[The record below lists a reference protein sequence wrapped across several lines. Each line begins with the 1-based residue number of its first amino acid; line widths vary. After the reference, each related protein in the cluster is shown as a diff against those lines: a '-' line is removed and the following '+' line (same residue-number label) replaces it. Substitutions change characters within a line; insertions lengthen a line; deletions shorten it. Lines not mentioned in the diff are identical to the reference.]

1 MKNKKVVFI
10 IIIVFIFLFTA
21 TYFQNPKLLDRALYR
36 VGIQEQVCFSENIVS
51 NLEGAKNIAAVGD
64 IALTKNSLDTLQ
76 SLNSVDPEII
86 LFLGD
91 LSYGTADEWIEFTN
105 FLEKEKTFVTLGD
118 DDLLYEEEFLE
129 YYNLENLFYSFDF
142 ENVHFVTISSEK
154 PYSKESKQYN
164 FLRNDLANANLDENI
179 DWIIFWL
186 HKPLYFSNSPNGY
199 TDLIVLHELL
209 EQYDVDLVLQAD
221 FHTYERS
228 KPITSDG
235 IIVDH
240 SKCSYT
246 DPKGQIFVTVGTG
259 GHSHAN
265 IKNKFDWSV
274 IQNNNDFG
282 FLNIKLLNDG
292 KTLYGEFVSNT
303 GKVMDAFQINL
314 NDNSN
319 KNLEDEN

>member
-10 IIIVFIFLFTA
+10 IIIVFIFLLTA
-21 TYFQNPKLLDRALYR
+21 IYFQNPKLLDRALYR

-64 IALTKNSLDTLQ
+64 IGLVKNSLDTLQ
-76 SLNSVDPEII
+76 SLNSADPEII

-164 FLRNDLANANLDENI
+164 FLRNDLANASLDENI

-186 HKPLYFSNSPNGY
+186 HKPLYTGYWPNGH

-209 EQYDVDLVLQAD
+209 EQYDVDLVLQGNVHA
-221 FHTYERS
+221 YERS
-228 KPITSDG
+228 KPMTSDG
-235 IIVDH
+235 IIMDH

-259 GHSHAN
+259 GHSHID
-265 IKNKFDWSV
+265 IKNKFGWSV

-282 FLNIKLLNDG
+282 FLNLKVLNDR
-292 KTLYGEFVSNT
+292 TMVGEFIANS
-303 GKVMDAFQINL
+303 GKIVDKFEIK
-314 NDNSN
+314 
-319 KNLEDEN
+319 KNV

>member
-10 IIIVFIFLFTA
+10 IIIVFIILLTA

-76 SLNSVDPEII
+76 SLNSADPEII

-91 LSYGTADEWIEFTN
+91 LSYTTADEWIEFTN

-142 ENVHFVTISSEK
+142 ENVHFVTVSTEK
-154 PYSKESKQYN
+154 PYSKESKQYD
-164 FLRNDLANANLDENI
+164 FLRNDLANASLDENI

-186 HKPLYFSNSPNGY
+186 HKPLYTGYWPNGH

-209 EQYDVDLVLQAD
+209 EQYDVDLVLQAN
-221 FHTYERS
+221 FHAYERS

-235 IIVDH
+235 IVMDH

-259 GHSHAN
+259 GHSH
-265 IKNKFDWSV
+265 IDIRNKFDWSV

-282 FLNIKLLNDG
+282 FLNLKILEDKVIV
-292 KTLYGEFVSNT
+292 GEFIANS
-303 GKVMDAFQINL
+303 GKIVDTFEVRK
-314 NDNSN
+314 ST
-319 KNLEDEN
+319 

>member
-10 IIIVFIFLFTA
+10 IIIVFIILLTA

-36 VGIQEQVCFSENIVS
+36 IGIQEQVCFSENIVS

-76 SLNSVDPEII
+76 SLNSADPEII

-91 LSYGTADEWIEFTN
+91 LSYTTADEWIEFTN

-164 FLRNDLANANLDENI
+164 FLRNDLANASLDENI

-186 HKPLYFSNSPNGY
+186 HKPLYTGYWPNGH

-209 EQYDVDLVLQAD
+209 EQYDVDLVLQGNVHA
-221 FHTYERS
+221 YERS
-228 KPITSDG
+228 KPMTSDG
-235 IIVDH
+235 IVMDH

-259 GHSHAN
+259 GHSHTD
-265 IKNKFDWSV
+265 IKNKFGWSV

-282 FLNIKLLNDG
+282 FLNLKVLNDRAIV
-292 KTLYGEFVSNT
+292 GEFIANS
-303 GKVMDAFQINL
+303 GKIVDTFEIK
-314 NDNSN
+314 
-319 KNLEDEN
+319 KNM

>member
-10 IIIVFIFLFTA
+10 IIIVFIILLTA

-64 IALTKNSLDTLQ
+64 IGLTKNSLDTLQ

-91 LSYGTADEWIEFTN
+91 LSYTTADEWIEFTN

-164 FLRNDLANANLDENI
+164 FLRNDLANASLDENI

-186 HKPLYFSNSPNGY
+186 HKPLYTGNSPNGH

-209 EQYDVDLVLQAD
+209 EQYDVDLVLQANV
-221 FHTYERS
+221 HAYERS
-228 KPITSDG
+228 KPMTSDG
-235 IIVDH
+235 IVMDH

-259 GHSHAN
+259 GHSHMD
-265 IKNKFDWSV
+265 IKNKFGWFV

-282 FLNIKLLNDG
+282 FLNLKVLNDR
-292 KTLYGEFVSNT
+292 TIVGEFIANS
-303 GKVMDAFQINL
+303 GKIVDTFEIK
-314 NDNSN
+314 
-319 KNLEDEN
+319 KNV

>member
-10 IIIVFIFLFTA
+10 IIIVFIILLIA

-91 LSYGTADEWIEFTN
+91 LSYTTADEWIEFTN

-164 FLRNDLANANLDENI
+164 FLRNDLANASLDENI

-186 HKPLYFSNSPNGY
+186 HKPLYTGYWPNGH

-209 EQYDVDLVLQAD
+209 EQYDVDLVLQAN
-221 FHTYERS
+221 FHAYERS

-235 IIVDH
+235 IVMDN
-240 SKCSYT
+240 SKCSYI
-246 DPKGQIFVTVGTG
+246 DPKGQIFVTAGTG
-259 GHSHAN
+259 GHSHID
-265 IKNKFDWSV
+265 IKNKSDLFV
-274 IQNNNDFG
+274 IQNENDFG
-282 FLNIKLLNDG
+282 FFNLKIKD
-292 KTLYGEFVSNT
+292 KVIVGEFIANN
-303 GKVMDAFQINL
+303 GKIIDTFEVIK
-314 NDNSN
+314 ST
-319 KNLEDEN
+319 

>member
-10 IIIVFIFLFTA
+10 IIIVFIFLLTA

-51 NLEGAKNIAAVGD
+51 NLEGAKNIAVVGD
-64 IALTKNSLDTLQ
+64 IGLTKNSLDTLQ

-129 YYNLENLFYSFDF
+129 YYNMENLFYSFDF

-164 FLRNDLANANLDENI
+164 FLRNDLANANLNENI

-186 HKPLYFSNSPNGY
+186 HKPLYAGNSHNGH

-209 EQYDVDLVLQAD
+209 EQYDVDLVLQAN
-221 FHTYERS
+221 FHAYERS
-228 KPITSDG
+228 KPMTSDG
-235 IIVDH
+235 IIMDH

-259 GHSHAN
+259 GHSHID
-265 IKNKFDWSV
+265 IKNKFGWSV

-282 FLNIKLLNDG
+282 FLNLKVLNDR
-292 KTLYGEFVSNT
+292 TIVGEFIANS
-303 GKVMDAFQINL
+303 GKIVDMFEIR
-314 NDNSN
+314 
-319 KNLEDEN
+319 KGV

>member
-64 IALTKNSLDTLQ
+64 IALNKNSLETLQ

-91 LSYGTADEWIEFTN
+91 LSYTTADEWIEFTN

-164 FLRNDLANANLDENI
+164 FLRNDLANANLNENI

>member
-64 IALTKNSLDTLQ
+64 IALNKNSLETLQ

-91 LSYGTADEWIEFTN
+91 LSYTTADEWIEFTN

-129 YYNLENLFYSFDF
+129 YYNMENLFYSFDF

-164 FLRNDLANANLDENI
+164 FLRNDLANANLNENI

-282 FLNIKLLNDG
+282 FLNLKILNDR
-292 KTLYGEFVSNT
+292 TIVGEFIANS
-303 GKVMDAFQINL
+303 GKIVDTFEIKK
-314 NDNSN
+314 SV
-319 KNLEDEN
+319 

>member
-64 IALTKNSLDTLQ
+64 IALNKNSLETLQ

-91 LSYGTADEWIEFTN
+91 LSYTTADEWIEFTN

-129 YYNLENLFYSFDF
+129 YYNMENLFYSFDF

-164 FLRNDLANANLDENI
+164 FLRNDLANANLNENI

>member
-10 IIIVFIFLFTA
+10 IIIVFMFLLTA

-64 IALTKNSLDTLQ
+64 IGLTKNSLDTLQ
-76 SLNSVDPEII
+76 SLNSADPEII

-91 LSYGTADEWIEFTN
+91 LSYTTADEWIEFTN

-118 DDLLYEEEFLE
+118 DDLWYEEEFLE

-164 FLRNDLANANLDENI
+164 FLRNDLANASLDENI

-186 HKPLYFSNSPNGY
+186 HKPLYTGYWPNGH

-209 EQYDVDLVLQAD
+209 EQYDVDLVLQGN
-221 FHTYERS
+221 FHAYERS

-235 IIVDH
+235 IVMDH

-259 GHSHAN
+259 GHSHID
-265 IKNKFDWSV
+265 IKNKFVWFA
-274 IQNNNDFG
+274 IKNNNDFG
-282 FLNIKLLNDG
+282 FLNLKVLNDR
-292 KTLYGEFVSNT
+292 TIVGEFIANS
-303 GKVMDAFQINL
+303 GKIIDTFEIRKSM
-314 NDNSN
+314 
-319 KNLEDEN
+319 

>member
-1 MKNKKVVFI
+1 MKSKKVVCI
-10 IIIVFIFLFTA
+10 IIIVFIFLLTV

-36 VGIQEQVCFSENIVS
+36 IGIQEQVCFSENIIS

-64 IALTKNSLDTLQ
+64 IALTKNSLETLQ
-76 SLNSVDPEII
+76 SLNSIDPEII

-91 LSYGTADEWIEFTN
+91 LSYTTADEWIEFTN
-105 FLEKEKTFVTLGD
+105 FLEKEKTFITIAD
-118 DDLLYEEEFLE
+118 EDLE
-129 YYNLENLFYSFDF
+129 YQEEYLTYYDIENVFYSFDF
-142 ENVHFVTISSEK
+142 ENVHFVTISTEQS
-154 PYSKESKQYN
+154 YSKESEQYT
-164 FLRNDLANANLDENI
+164 FLKSDLANTILDENI
-179 DWIIFWL
+179 DWIVFWL
-186 HKPLYFSNSPNGY
+186 HKPIYYSNSQNGH

-209 EQYDVDLVLQAD
+209 DQYNVDLVLQAD
-221 FHTYERS
+221 FHAYERS

-282 FLNIKLLNDG
+282 FLNLKILEDKAIV
-292 KTLYGEFVSNT
+292 GEFI
-303 GKVMDAFQINL
+303 A
-314 NDNSN
+314 NSGRIVDTFEIRN
-319 KNLEDEN
+319 GI

>member
-1 MKNKKVVFI
+1 MKNKKVIFI
-10 IIIVFIFLFTA
+10 IIIIFIFLLTV
-21 TYFQNPKLLDRALYR
+21 TYFQNPKLVDRALYR
-36 VGIQEQVCFSENIVS
+36 IGIQEQVCFSENIVS

-64 IALTKNSLDTLQ
+64 IGLTKNSLETLQ

-91 LSYGTADEWIEFTN
+91 LSYTTADEWIEFTN
-105 FLEKEKTFVTLGD
+105 FLEKEKTFITIAD
-118 DDLLYEEEFLE
+118 EDLE
-129 YYNLENLFYSFDF
+129 YQEEYLAYYGLKNSYYSFDF
-142 ENVHFVTISSEK
+142 ENVHFVTISTEQS
-154 PYSKESKQYN
+154 YSKESEQYT
-164 FLRNDLANANLDENI
+164 FLKSDLANTILDENI
-179 DWIIFWL
+179 DWIVFWL
-186 HKPLYFSNSPNGY
+186 HKPIYYSNSQNGH

-209 EQYDVDLVLQAD
+209 DQYNVDLVLQAD
-221 FHTYERS
+221 FHAYERS

-282 FLNIKLLNDG
+282 FLNLKILEDKAIV
-292 KTLYGEFVSNT
+292 GEFI
-303 GKVMDAFQINL
+303 A
-314 NDNSN
+314 NSGRIVDTFEIRN
-319 KNLEDEN
+319 GI

>member
-10 IIIVFIFLFTA
+10 IIIVFIFLLTV
-21 TYFQNPKLLDRALYR
+21 TYFQDPKLLDRALYR
-36 VGIQEQVCFSENIVS
+36 IGIQEQVCFSENIVS

-64 IALTKNSLDTLQ
+64 IGLTKNSLDTLQ

-91 LSYGTADEWIEFTN
+91 LSYTTADEWIEFTN

-129 YYNLENLFYSFDF
+129 YYNMENLFYSFDF

-164 FLRNDLANANLDENI
+164 FLRNDLANANLNENI

-186 HKPLYFSNSPNGY
+186 HKPLYFSNSPNGN
-199 TDLIVLHELL
+199 TDLIVLHKLL
-209 EQYDVDLVLQAD
+209 DQYGVDLVLQGN
-221 FHTYERS
+221 FHAYERS

-235 IIVDH
+235 IIMDH

-282 FLNIKLLNDG
+282 FLNLKILEDRAIV
-292 KTLYGEFVSNT
+292 GEFIANS
-303 GKVMDAFQINL
+303 GKIVDTFEIK
-314 NDNSN
+314 
-319 KNLEDEN
+319 KNV